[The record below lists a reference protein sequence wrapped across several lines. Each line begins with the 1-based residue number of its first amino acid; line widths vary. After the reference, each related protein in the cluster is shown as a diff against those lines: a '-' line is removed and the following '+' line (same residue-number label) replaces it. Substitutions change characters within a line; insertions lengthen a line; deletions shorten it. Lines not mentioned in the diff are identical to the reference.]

1 MITIHFPHIRRLAL
15 LAALAMLVLVT
26 ACQPLAE
33 QVQPAPTSTLTLPPA
48 LTLVSIPTAQPEAVG
63 TPPVL
68 GPEVTPIALPTGPAM
83 NEVIL
88 PTPYDSYVENLVALS
103 RADLARRLSL
113 DPAQIEV
120 VDAASVTWPDG
131 SLGCPQPGMMYTQV
145 LVDGLR
151 IRLRAGDQVYV
162 YHSGGERPP
171 FLCEK

>member
-1 MITIHFPHIRRLAL
+1 MITIHLSKVRRLVL
-15 LAALAMLVLVT
+15 LAALASLVLAT
-26 ACQPLAE
+26 ACQPLVE
-33 QVQPAPTSTLTLPPA
+33 QAQPTLAHTPTLPPA
-48 LTLVSIPTAQPEAVG
+48 LTLESIPTAQPGAVD

-68 GPEVTPIALPTGPAM
+68 APEATPISLPTGPAM
-83 NEVIL
+83 NEVLL
-88 PTPYDSYVENLVALS
+88 PTPFDSYVENLVALS

-113 DPAQIEV
+113 DPAQIEL

-131 SLGCPQPGMMYTQV
+131 SLGCPKPGMMYTQA

-171 FLCEK
+171 FLCE